1 MINNIE
7 KYTIETNIEIS
18 IVREKID
25 TQLNKTHNFFTR
37 KFVGLIQND
46 SFQGSIS

>member
-18 IVREKID
+18 IVRKKINP
-25 TQLNKTHNFFTR
+25 LFNETHNFLTR